1 MNKIL
6 FIILSFLF
14 PGIGQIIKGKVIKG
28 ILMLIIYIISWLLIF
43 IPGMGIVRLIYMIYS
58 AYDANKINTNNQNK
72 F

>member
-6 FIILSFLF
+6 FIIISFLF

-28 ILMLIIYIISWLLIF
+28 ILMFIIYIISWLLIF

-58 AYDANKINTNNQNK
+58 AYDANKIETESK
-72 F
+72 EI